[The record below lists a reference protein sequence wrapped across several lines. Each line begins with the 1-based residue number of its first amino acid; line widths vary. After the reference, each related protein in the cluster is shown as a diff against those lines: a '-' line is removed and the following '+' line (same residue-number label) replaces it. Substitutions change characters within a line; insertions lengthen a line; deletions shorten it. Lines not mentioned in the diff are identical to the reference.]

1 MRNLDIVH
9 DHQWSARE
17 KANDPITLRL
27 PFSCTDIIGRMQADP
42 LSISDVGSTV
52 SNRDS
57 GGGGGLLH
65 SVSINSLTET
75 MTTDD
80 NRGIPKVRQQGS
92 HSCIQLE
99 DIIV

>member
-17 KANDPITLRL
+17 KAKDPITLRL
-27 PFSCTDIIGRMQADP
+27 PFSCTDIIGCMEGDI

-57 GGGGGLLH
+57 GEGRGLLH

-80 NRGIPKVRQQGS
+80 NRGIPKVRQRGG
-92 HSCIQLE
+92 HSRIQLH
-99 DIIV
+99 DVVI